1 MTTAGT
7 NNMSIE
13 AGAFE
18 RQGLSGVAMAFGS
31 DTIGIRMG
39 HPHPAL
45 GMFDGSDILF
55 SLNEAPL
62 FAADGSY
69 ARVAW
74 RTPVTAEG
82 VKRYG
87 SFPRVGINTPRVI
100 EYEAGEAANVVLEWA
115 QDGSYVRGRY
125 TCELPVTAALLVGG
139 CFAPAQIETGDATHG
154 RLTQG
159 ATTLDLWMRGHVE
172 RPMMLNDDSE
182 AETAWFAGVE
192 EPGAHVCLYRIE
204 IDADAPLHF
213 VMALSG
219 DGLDPITPSPVDV
232 AGIDEHLAQAAAAQ
246 EQGRMRSSGI
256 CHGGAEAVGSLCA
269 YSRAY
274 DPARQR
280 MMTTVNRTW
289 GGAHEPGLIFGWDN
303 FFDSYI
309 AAWENP
315 GLARDSLDHIVSVYG
330 EAGIANGPVQRNL
343 VIPILY
349 SRTVDALG
357 NDALT
362 RRTWPVMMDFM
373 RFWFQDRGDGRANR
387 DGNGDGLIE
396 CGTSRFG
403 QRIAQGQ
410 LIQEAMDETGYDDS
424 PMYSA
429 GFTDERRGHLAP
441 GVSLDPNSGCLNLTM
456 IGQNSMYV
464 AACRAMSRVA
474 DRLAIHADSIWLDR
488 EADRVADRIQKRLYS
503 ESDGL
508 FLNRHWEGGFSP
520 VRTMTIF
527 FPLIAGIANDET
539 KQRLREILLDPNQFW
554 GENLVPT
561 VSRKDP
567 AYCDGL
573 DSRGNY
579 WRGNCWAPT
588 TYMTYLAIKEAG
600 WHDIAAKLAE
610 RTSRQFLKYW
620 DRHQHAY
627 ENFPPDGQ
635 VDHTFPYVTGWGGR
649 ELRYVWSAMNL
660 FCGLE
665 ECFAAEYLRDG
676 MRVGNPYLSQ
686 QTDWTGFLYRGKRLS
701 ASAGPVRTRLECADE
716 WEVQAEPGARIDNF
730 KCDGSS
736 MRFSVHGD
744 TDIQLTVRM
753 PRITE
758 TSGIHVNDV
767 RVPGAAMRT
776 TAILSVPPGSQ
787 HISIDVE

>member
-1 MTTAGT
+1 MTPDST
-7 NNMSIE
+7 NDRSIE

-18 RQGLSGVAMAFGS
+18 LQGLSGVAMACGG
-31 DTIGIRMG
+31 DAIGVRMG

-45 GMFDGSDILF
+45 GMFDGADILY
-55 SLNEAPL
+55 SLHEAPL
-62 FAADGSY
+62 YTHDGSY
-69 ARVAW
+69 SRTAW
-74 RTPVTAEG
+74 RVPITADG

-87 SFPRVGINTPRVI
+87 SFPRTGINTPRVI
-100 EYEAGEAANVVLEWA
+100 EYEAGEAAGVVLEWW
-115 QDGSYVRGRY
+115 QDGSTVRGRY
-125 TCELPVTAALLVGG
+125 ASDHPVTAALFFGG
-139 CFAPAQIETGDATHG
+139 CFATAQVENGDATHG
-154 RLTQG
+154 RLSQG
-159 ATTLDLWMRGHVE
+159 GITLDLWLRGQVE
-172 RPMMLNDDSE
+172 RPLILEGDDE
-182 AETAWFAGVE
+182 AETAWFAGRE
-192 EPGAHVCLYRIE
+192 EPGSQVCLYRVE
-204 IDADAPLHF
+204 IDAEAPLHF

-219 DGLDPITPSPVDV
+219 DGLPPITPAPVD
-232 AGIDEHLAQAAAAQ
+232 AASIDEHLAAVAVAH
-246 EQGRMRSSGI
+246 EERRMRSGGI
-256 CHGGAEAVGSLCA
+256 CHGGAEAVGSLNA

-274 DPARQR
+274 DPVRKR
-280 MMTTVNRTW
+280 VMTTVNRTW
-289 GGAHEPGLIFGWDN
+289 GGAHQSGLIFGWDN

-315 GLARDSLDHIVSVYG
+315 KLARASLDHIVSIYG
-330 EAGIANGPVQRNL
+330 ESGIANGPVQRNL
-343 VIPILY
+343 IIPILY
-349 SRTVDALG
+349 SRTVDAL
-357 NDALT
+357 DDDELT

-396 CGTSRFG
+396 CGTSTNGR
-403 QRIAQGQ
+403 RMPQGH

-429 GFTDERRGHLAP
+429 GFTDERRGQLAP
-441 GVSLDPNSGCLNLTM
+441 GVDLDPVSGCLNLTM

-464 AACRAMSRVA
+464 AACRAMSRIA

-488 EADRVADRIQKRLYS
+488 EADRVADRIRKRLYN
-503 ESDGL
+503 EAEGI

-527 FPLIAGIANDET
+527 YPLLAGIADDET
-539 KQRLREILLDPNQFW
+539 KHRLREILLDPNQFW
-554 GENLVPT
+554 GDNMVPT
-561 VSRKDP
+561 VSRNDA

-573 DSRGNY
+573 DNRGNY

-610 RTSRQFLKYW
+610 RTCRQFLEYW
-620 DRHQHAY
+620 DRHLHAY
-627 ENFPPDGQ
+627 ENFPPEGE
-635 VDHTFPYVTGWGGR
+635 VDHRFPYVTGWGGR

-676 MRVGNPYLSQ
+676 IRLGNPHLAQ
-686 QTDWTGFLYRGKRLS
+686 QTDWTGFLYQGQRLN
-701 ASAGPVRTRLECADE
+701 ASAGPVRTRLENPDA
-716 WEVQAEPGARIDNF
+716 WEIQAEPGTLIDGF
-730 KCDGSS
+730 ECDGTS
-736 MRFSVHGD
+736 MRFTVHGE
-744 TDIQLTVRM
+744 TDIQLTARM
-753 PRITE
+753 PGITE

-776 TAILSVPPGSQ
+776 SAILSVPPGSQ
-787 HISIDVE
+787 RIAVDTE